1 MLIFLLFIFIHNI
14 YIIHII
20 IIIRCAACLK
30 PITGQGGTRLVSG
43 TKVLIRELSSA
54 VPGSFHSRAA
64 TGTATA
70 SCVLSVNSPW
80 QAKYVKDIFGSHRIL
95 MNPNVICYN
104 VSIFVLSRHFEAK
117 KSKN

>member
-1 MLIFLLFIFIHNI
+1 M
-14 YIIHII
+14 
-20 IIIRCAACLK
+20 
-30 PITGQGGTRLVSG
+30 SG

-80 QAKYVKDIFGSHRIL
+80 QAKYVIIIPHISGIIIL
-95 MNPNVICYN
+95 YP
-104 VSIFVLSRHFEAK
+104 VL
-117 KSKN
+117 